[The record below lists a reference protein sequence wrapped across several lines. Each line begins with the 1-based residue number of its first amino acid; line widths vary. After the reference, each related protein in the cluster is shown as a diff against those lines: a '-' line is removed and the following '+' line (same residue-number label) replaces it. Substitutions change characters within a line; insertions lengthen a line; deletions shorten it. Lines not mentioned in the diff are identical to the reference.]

1 MNIVPL
7 MESIQKQLHKLDMLG
22 ASEPSS
28 KDLSSSPTDL
38 SVSPPKMKCLC
49 PAKDSKDIVQNEKDC
64 EKITQNEKDITQ
76 TPMFTEED
84 VSYHCDMSSCWIIID
99 GKVYDVT
106 EFLNEHPGGI
116 DIMLEYG
123 GLDATAPFSDVGH
136 SKDAKSIL
144 QKYYIGDIIE

>member
-22 ASEPSS
+22 ATEPTS
-28 KDLSSSPTDL
+28 KDLSCSPPDL
-38 SVSPPKMKCLC
+38 SVSPPNVKCLRT
-49 PAKDSKDIVQNEKDC
+49 SKDIVPTENNGEKIIKNEKD
-64 EKITQNEKDITQ
+64 TTR
-76 TPMFTEED
+76 TTMYTEDE
-84 VSYHCDMSSCWIIID
+84 VSYHCDPNSCWIIID

-106 EFLNEHPGGI
+106 EFLYEHPGGI

-123 GLDATAPFSDVGH
+123 GHDATSAFSDVGH

-144 QKYYIGDIIE
+144 KKYYIGDIIE